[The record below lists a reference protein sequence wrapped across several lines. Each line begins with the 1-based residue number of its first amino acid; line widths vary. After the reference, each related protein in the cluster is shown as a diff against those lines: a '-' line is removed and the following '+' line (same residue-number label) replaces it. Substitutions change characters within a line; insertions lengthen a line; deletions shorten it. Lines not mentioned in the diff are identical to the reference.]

1 VRIIQSEL
9 HHYHRETGAWQMT
22 SNLDGRRTGEIAQHM
37 KSEGFF
43 NYFEDLKS
51 DYVNIFRNIAGI
63 PLIF

>member
-1 VRIIQSEL
+1 
-9 HHYHRETGAWQMT
+9 MT